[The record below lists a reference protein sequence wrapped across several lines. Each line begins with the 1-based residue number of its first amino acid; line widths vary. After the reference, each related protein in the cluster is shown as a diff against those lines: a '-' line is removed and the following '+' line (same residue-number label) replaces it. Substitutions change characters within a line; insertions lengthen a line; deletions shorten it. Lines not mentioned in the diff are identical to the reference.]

1 MLIYIDVKD
10 KKNRCRSRSAYN
22 QIHINAY
29 RKDPELIDEKLLKNE
44 EKAIFSLRSLYKKYG
59 YMPFKMSKFEEY
71 DLYVRNKDFLVSDR
85 IITFNDT
92 NGKLLALKP
101 DVTLSVI
108 KSGVDAPGCKQ
119 KVYYNENIYR
129 VSGSTHQY
137 TEIMQAGL
145 ECIGDIDLYDVFEAV
160 HLAAQ
165 SLAMI
170 ADEFVL
176 EISHLGI
183 LSALLEEAGG
193 SDSFRKAVAQC
204 IAEKNEHDLARICE
218 ENGVSAEKTAKICSF
233 IGLYGD
239 MKSVIEKLDKICETK
254 CGRAA
259 LSELC
264 ELQALIETTEYA
276 DKVFLDF
283 SIVNDMNYYNGIVF
297 KGFINGIYEGVLA
310 GGRYDKL
317 MEKMGRKSGAVGFAV
332 YLDLLETLGTE
343 SSKYDVDVLLIYN
356 EKTDVKVV
364 ADKVRELTEAGKSV
378 SAQKTIPGKL
388 RYRELI
394 NIEKEAR

>member
-1 MLIYIDVKD
+1 
-10 KKNRCRSRSAYN
+10 
-22 QIHINAY
+22 
-29 RKDPELIDEKLLKNE
+29 
-44 EKAIFSLRSLYKKYG
+44 
-59 YMPFKMSKFEEY
+59 
-71 DLYVRNKDFLVSDR
+71 
-85 IITFNDT
+85 
-92 NGKLLALKP
+92 
-101 DVTLSVI
+101 
-108 KSGVDAPGCKQ
+108 
-119 KVYYNENIYR
+119 
-129 VSGSTHQY
+129 
-137 TEIMQAGL
+137 
-145 ECIGDIDLYDVFEAV
+145 
-160 HLAAQ
+160 
-165 SLAMI
+165 
-170 ADEFVL
+170 
-176 EISHLGI
+176 
-183 LSALLEEAGG
+183 
-193 SDSFRKAVAQC
+193 
-204 IAEKNEHDLARICE
+204 
-218 ENGVSAEKTAKICSF
+218 
-233 IGLYGD
+233 